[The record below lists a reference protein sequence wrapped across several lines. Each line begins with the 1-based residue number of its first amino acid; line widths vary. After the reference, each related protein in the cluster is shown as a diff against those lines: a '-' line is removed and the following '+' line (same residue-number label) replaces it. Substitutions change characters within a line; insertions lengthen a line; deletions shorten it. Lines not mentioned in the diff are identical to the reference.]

1 MCEDHSNGL
10 KENPI
15 NRRHLLGM
23 LLTAGASMAVVGC
36 VNSTKN
42 VKKKTATTTT
52 TGDDDTTS
60 SDCVEAAD
68 ETNGPFPADGSNTAG
83 DGSSTA
89 LDQVYSGTPIYRN
102 NIAEGMSGS
111 PLDLTIT
118 LQNVNNYCEALAGYY
133 VYIWHCTAGG
143 QYSAYTA
150 TNNGGTHSIS
160 ETYMRGIQ
168 QTDMSGQVTFNTIY
182 PGWYSGRTVHI
193 HVEIYTDLDSAPI
206 KTTQIAFPMVT
217 SRAVVA
223 QTLKGYPGS
232 TGLIDNSADNI
243 FSDGTSGQMLAV
255 SGTTSGYT
263 GTISL
268 GIKL

>member
-1 MCEDHSNGL
+1 MCDDHNTGP
-10 KENPI
+10 KQPPI
-15 NRRHLLGM
+15 NRRDLLNM
-23 LLTAGASMAVVGC
+23 LLAAGTSMAVMGC
-36 VNSTKN
+36 VASSGT
-42 VKKKTATTTT
+42 VKKKKTTT
-52 TGDDDTTS
+52 TGDEDTSSS

-89 LDQVYSGTPIYRN
+89 LDQVYTGTPIFRSS
-102 NIAEGMSGS
+102 IAEGMSGS

-118 LQNVNNYCEALAGYY
+118 LQNVNNYCEVLSGYY

-150 TNNGGTHSIS
+150 TNNGGTHSS
-160 ETYMRGIQ
+160 TETYMRGIQ
-168 QTDMSGQVTFNTIY
+168 QTDTSGQVTFNTIY

-193 HVEIYTDLDSAPI
+193 HVEIYNDLDSAPI
-206 KTTQIAFPMVT
+206 KTTQIAFPMLT

-223 QTLKGYPGS
+223 QTAKGYPGT
-232 TGLIDNSADNI
+232 TGLIENSADNI

-263 GTISL
+263 GTIAL
-268 GIKL
+268 GIKV

>member
-1 MCEDHSNGL
+1 MCEDHNNGP
-10 KENPI
+10 KQNPI
-15 NRRHLLGM
+15 NRRDLLSM
-23 LLTAGASMAVVGC
+23 LLAAGTSMAVMGC
-36 VNSTKN
+36 VASSGTT
-42 VKKKTATTTT
+42 KKKTTTTT
-52 TGDDDTTS
+52 TGDDSSS

-83 DGSSTA
+83 DGSTA
-89 LDQVYSGTPIYRN
+89 MLDQVYTGTPIFRSS
-102 NIAEGMSGS
+102 ISESMSGS

-118 LQNVNNYCEALAGYY
+118 LQNVNNYCEALSGYY

-143 QYSAYTA
+143 QYSGYTA
-150 TNNGGTHSIS
+150 TNNGGTHSS
-160 ETYMRGIQ
+160 AETYMRGIQ
-168 QTDMSGQVTFNTIY
+168 QTDTAGQVVFNTIY

-193 HVEIYTDLDSAPI
+193 HVEIYADLDGSPI

-223 QTLKGYPGS
+223 QTAKGYPGT
-232 TGLIDNSADNI
+232 TGLIDNSADSI

-268 GIKL
+268 GIKI